1 MYGSC
6 FYVILHVIQ
15 NMFFDTIYGK
25 IEESIAIYPTSISK
39 IYCIKFSNSS
49 SSTASPRITGDG

>member
-1 MYGSC
+1 M
-6 FYVILHVIQ
+6 FYVILHAIQ
-15 NMFFDTIYGK
+15 NMFFDSIYGK
-25 IEESIAIYPTSISK
+25 IEENIAIYPKCVSK